1 MKKLILAS
9 TIVTLAT
16 AGAAN
21 AATVYEGK
29 GLTYKL
35 KGDWQIQ
42 LRKDPGNN
50 QNWDVEFDDLEI
62 KNSVVYDLND
72 NMRAFGQLD
81 FGFKDAAEDKQSGS
95 DLEEAYVGLGFNN
108 LSVAVG
114 KMNFASEEFGV
125 EQAYELTFAED
136 SFDAQGTDGDDVI
149 RVDYALDNFL
159 LAVSAE
165 LEAEGESSENGKY
178 FDIFAGGDLGGLE
191 LAAAYQTK
199 EATPASASVDTW
211 GVSAAYDFGM
221 VKLLADYSV
230 IEDTSAQYNLAA
242 TFKVAKTTKVA
253 LGLVNIDPDNAS
265 DNNEWYANVT
275 YKFPNQKNVS
285 LFAEIADTDQ
295 SNVDMGMLTGLRIK
309 F

>member
-1 MKKLILAS
+1 MKKLILAT
-9 TIVTLAT
+9 TIATLAT

-21 AATVYEGK
+21 AATIYEGK

-42 LRKDPGNN
+42 LRKDTGNN
-50 QNWDVEFDDLEI
+50 QEWDVEFDDLEI

-95 DLEEAYVGLGFNN
+95 DLEEAYIGLGFNN

-114 KMNFASEEFGV
+114 KMNFASDEFGV
-125 EQAYELTFAED
+125 EQAYELKFDED
-136 SFDAQGTDGDDVI
+136 SFDTQGTNGDDVI
-149 RVDYALDNFL
+149 RLDYALDNL
-159 LAVSAE
+159 LFVASAE
-165 LEAEGESSENGKY
+165 LEAQGESSQNGKY
-178 FDIFAGGDLGGLE
+178 FDLFLGGDLGGLE

-199 EATPASASVDTW
+199 EATPLSASVDTW

-253 LGLVNIDPDNAS
+253 LGLVNVDPDNAT

-275 YKFPNQKNVS
+275 YKFPSQKNVS
-285 LFAEIADTDQ
+285 LFAEIADTDE
-295 SNVDMGMLTGLRIK
+295 SNVEMGMLTGMRIK